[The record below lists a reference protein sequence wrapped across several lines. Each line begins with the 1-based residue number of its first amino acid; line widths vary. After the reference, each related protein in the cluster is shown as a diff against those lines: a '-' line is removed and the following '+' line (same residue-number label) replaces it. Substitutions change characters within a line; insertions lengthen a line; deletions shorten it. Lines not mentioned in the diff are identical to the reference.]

1 MHKVLH
7 KPIDMHIGKLTI
19 VHENKYLIMNLL
31 AKLCFSLTL
40 FCEENALNVWSNNL
54 KDVKNININRQIY
67 LFLEDDEPKAEEKKL
82 QRSLHSY

>member
-1 MHKVLH
+1 MFLSH
-7 KPIDMHIGKLTI
+7 
-19 VHENKYLIMNLL
+19 
-31 AKLCFSLTL
+31 TL

-67 LFLEDDEPKAEEKKL
+67 LFLWDDERKAEEKKL